1 MTHPRSAFG
10 APPQGGTVHP
20 EVSKGPSGP
29 AEPDP
34 RRLPGST
41 SLPRLFDELAAAPY
55 AFDFFQLMRRIDALS
70 PAAPRLGR
78 ALRPSLEP
86 VRLGQD
92 PELDFAPAAI
102 SSFERST
109 DTMRPRLGVRF
120 FGLFGPQGP
129 LPLHLTEYARERL
142 RNHADPGFARFA
154 DLFHHRLISLFYRA
168 WAQAQPT
175 VQHDRPADDQFAK
188 WLGALF
194 GLGPAELRNR
204 DAVPD
209 DAKRFQAG
217 LLSRGVK
224 NAEGLAMLLREH
236 FGVPVR
242 VQGFV
247 GHWMALRETDRTRLG
262 IGHLAD
268 PSAQLGVSAT
278 IGSKVWDRQNK
289 FRLHLGPLSLAQYE
303 AFLPGSTALPVLRDW
318 VRQYVGLARVWD
330 VRLVLTN
337 AEVPGAQL
345 GHGTPANSTTRLGWT
360 SWLGGATL
368 RSRRGTAQNA
378 RADLTF
384 SPEPLLRTR
393 PPPRAAI

>member
-1 MTHPRSAFG
+1 MTQDSVR
-10 APPQGGTVHP
+10 P
-20 EVSKGPSGP
+20 EVSKGPS
-29 AEPDP
+29 APDP
-34 RRLPGST
+34 S

-70 PAAPRLGR
+70 PNAPRLGR

-102 SSFERST
+102 SSHETSDRT
-109 DTMRPRLGVRF
+109 PPRIGVRF
-120 FGLFGPQGP
+120 FGLFGPHGP

-154 DLFHHRLISLFYRA
+154 DIFHHRLLSLFYRA

-194 GLGPAELRNR
+194 GLAPVSLRER

-224 NAEGLAMLLREH
+224 NAEGLVMLLRRH
-236 FGVPVR
+236 FDVPVR
-242 VQGFV
+242 VEGFV
-247 GHWMALRETDRTRLG
+247 GHWMALRQADRTHLATVRLG
-262 IGHLAD
+262 QLNE

-278 IGSKVWDRQNK
+278 LGSKVWDRQNK
-289 FRLHLGPLSLAQYE
+289 FRVHLGPLDLARYE
-303 AFLPGSTALPVLRDW
+303 SFLPGSPALPVLRDW
-318 VRQYVGLARVWD
+318 VRQYIGLARVWD
-330 VRLVLTN
+330 VRLSLAD
-337 AEVPGAQL
+337 AEVPAARL
-345 GHGTPANSTTRLGWT
+345 GRNGKGTTRLGWT
-360 SWLGGATL
+360 SWLGGAKL
-368 RSRRGTAQNA
+368 HARRGSAAADA

-384 SPEPLLRTR
+384 SPESLLLRQ
-393 PPPRAAI
+393 PRADH

>member
-10 APPQGGTVHP
+10 APPQGGAA
-20 EVSKGPSGP
+20 SGP
-29 AEPDP
+29 AEPAP
-34 RRLPGST
+34 RRPLDSS
-41 SLPRLFDELAAAPY
+41 SLTRLFDELAAAPY

-70 PAAPRLGR
+70 PSAPRLGR
-78 ALRPSLEP
+78 ALRPSIEP

-102 SSFERST
+102 SSLESSERT
-109 DTMRPRLGVRF
+109 PPRVGVRF
-120 FGLFGPQGP
+120 FGLFGPHGP

-154 DLFHHRLISLFYRA
+154 DLFHHRLLSLFYRA

-194 GLGPAELRNR
+194 GLAPREFRER

-224 NAEGLAMLLREH
+224 NAEGLVMLLHRH
-236 FGVPVR
+236 FDVPVH

-247 GHWMALRETDRTRLG
+247 GHWMALREADRTRLG
-262 IGHLAD
+262 IGHVAE

-289 FRLHLGPLSLAQYE
+289 FRIHLGPLDLARYE
-303 AFLPGSTALPVLRDW
+303 SFLPGSPALPVLRDW
-318 VRQYVGLARVWD
+318 VRQYAGLARVWD
-330 VRLVLTN
+330 VRLSL
-337 AEVPGAQL
+337 ADGEVPAARL
-345 GHGTPANSTTRLGWT
+345 GRNGKGFTRLGWT

-368 RSRRGTAQNA
+368 RTRRATTHA

-384 SPEPLLRTR
+384 SPESLLLRR
-393 PPPRAAI
+393 PRAHL

>member
-10 APPQGGTVHP
+10 APPQGGAA
-20 EVSKGPSGP
+20 SGP
-29 AEPDP
+29 AEPAP
-34 RRLPGST
+34 RRPLDSS
-41 SLPRLFDELAAAPY
+41 SLTRLFDELAAAPY

-70 PAAPRLGR
+70 PSAPRLGR
-78 ALRPSLEP
+78 ALRPSIEP

-102 SSFERST
+102 SSLESSERT
-109 DTMRPRLGVRF
+109 PPRVGVRF
-120 FGLFGPQGP
+120 FGLFGPHGP

-154 DLFHHRLISLFYRA
+154 DLFHHRLLSLFYRA

-194 GLGPAELRNR
+194 GLAPREFRER

-224 NAEGLAMLLREH
+224 NAEGLVMLLHRH
-236 FGVPVR
+236 FDVPVH

-247 GHWMALRETDRTRLG
+247 GHWMALREADRTRLG
-262 IGHLAD
+262 IGHVAE

-289 FRLHLGPLSLAQYE
+289 FRIHLGPLDLARYE
-303 AFLPGSTALPVLRDW
+303 SFLPGSPALPVLRDW

-330 VRLVLTN
+330 VRLSLAH
-337 AEVPGAQL
+337 AEVPAARL
-345 GHGTPANSTTRLGWT
+345 GTTRLGWT

-368 RSRRGTAQNA
+368 RTRRGTPGQA
-378 RADLTF
+378 RADLTLNPEF
-384 SPEPLLRTR
+384 SPESPLLRQ
-393 PPPRAAI
+393 PSAHH

>member
-1 MTHPRSAFG
+1 MN
-10 APPQGGTVHP
+10 P
-20 EVSKGPSGP
+20 ETLP
-29 AEPDP
+29 AEAGALA
-34 RRLPGST
+34 RLY
-41 SLPRLFDELAAAPY
+41 DELAAAPF
-55 AFDFFQLMRRIDALS
+55 AFDFFHLMRRIDALS
-70 PAAPRLGR
+70 PGAPRLGE

-102 SSFERST
+102 SSIETSVHT
-109 DTMRPRLGVRF
+109 PPRIGVRF

-154 DLFHHRLISLFYRA
+154 DLFHHRLLALFYRA

-175 VQHDRPADDQFAK
+175 VQHDRPHDDQFAK

-194 GLGPAELRNR
+194 GLAPPSLRDR

-217 LLSRGVK
+217 ILSRGVK
-224 NAEGLAMLLREH
+224 NAEGLALLLRQH

-247 GHWMALRETDRTRLG
+247 GHWMRLRRVDRTHLG
-262 IGHLAD
+262 AGKVAE

-278 IGSKVWDRQNK
+278 IGSKVWDRQSK
-289 FRLHLGPLSLAQYE
+289 FRLLLGPLGLAQYE
-303 AFLPGSTALPVLRDW
+303 SFLPGSAALPVLRDW
-318 VRQYVGLARVWD
+318 VRQYLGLARVWD
-330 VRLVLTN
+330 VRLIL
-337 AEVPGAQL
+337 AGPEVPA
-345 GHGTPANSTTRLGWT
+345 ARLGRGSVGDGSSRLGMT
-360 SWLGGATL
+360 SWLGGAK
-368 RSRRGTAQNA
+368 RRGRRSMPAPA
-378 RADLTF
+378 RDDLVF
-384 SPEPLLRTR
+384 SPESLLSGTR
-393 PPPRAAI
+393 RIRHPS

>member
-1 MTHPRSAFG
+1 MRVTRVHHPHPSPLPPAGEG
-10 APPQGGTVHP
+10 AAAL
-20 EVSKGPSGP
+20 
-29 AEPDP
+29 AE
-34 RRLPGST
+34 
-41 SLPRLFDELAAAPY
+41 LFDQLAAAPF
-55 AFDFFQLMRRIDALS
+55 AFDFFQLMRRIDSLS
-70 PAAPRLGR
+70 PSAPRLGR

-102 SSFERST
+102 SSHEASENAP
-109 DTMRPRLGVRF
+109 PRIGVRF
-120 FGLFGPQGP
+120 FGLFGPHGP

-154 DLFHHRLISLFYRA
+154 DLFHHRLLSLFYRA

-194 GLGPAELRNR
+194 GLAPAALRER

-224 NAEGLAMLLREH
+224 NAEGLEMLLRSH
-236 FGVPVR
+236 FGVAVR
-242 VQGFV
+242 VEGFV
-247 GHWMALRETDRTRLG
+247 GHWMALREADRTRLATVRLG
-262 IGHLAD
+262 QLNE

-278 IGSKVWDRQNK
+278 LGSKVWDRQNK
-289 FRLHLGPLSLAQYE
+289 FRVHLGPLDLARYE
-303 AFLPGSTALPVLRDW
+303 SFLPGSPALPVLRDW

-330 VRLVLTN
+330 VRLSLAH
-337 AEVPGAQL
+337 AEVPAARL
-345 GHGTPANSTTRLGWT
+345 GTTRLGWT

-368 RSRRGTAQNA
+368 STRRGAAKRA
-378 RADLTF
+378 RADLTL
-384 SPEPLLRTR
+384 SPESLLLRQ
-393 PPPRAAI
+393 PRAHH

>member
-10 APPQGGTVHP
+10 APPQGGAA
-20 EVSKGPSGP
+20 SGP

-34 RRLPGST
+34 RQPLGST
-41 SLPRLFDELAAAPY
+41 SLPRLFDALAAAPY
-55 AFDFFQLMRRIDALS
+55 SFDFFQLMRRIDALS
-70 PAAPRLGR
+70 PGAPRLGR
-78 ALRPSLEP
+78 ALRPSHEP

-102 SSFERST
+102 SSYESSEQAP
-109 DTMRPRLGVRF
+109 PRIGVRF
-120 FGLFGPQGP
+120 FGLFGPHGP
-129 LPLHLTEYARERL
+129 LPLHLTEFARERL
-142 RNHADPGFARFA
+142 RNHADPGLARFA
-154 DLFHHRLISLFYRA
+154 DVFHHRLLSLFYRA

-194 GLGPAELRNR
+194 GLAPAAFRER

-224 NAEGLAMLLREH
+224 NAEGLAMILNGH
-236 FGVPVR
+236 FDVPVR
-242 VQGFV
+242 VEGFV
-247 GHWMALRETDRTRLG
+247 GHWMTVREADRTRLSTVRLG
-262 IGHLAD
+262 QLSE

-278 IGSKVWDRQNK
+278 LGSKVWDRQSK
-289 FRLHLGPLSLAQYE
+289 FRVHIGPLNLARYE
-303 AFLPGSTALPVLRDW
+303 SFLPGSPALPVLHDW
-318 VRQYVGLARVWD
+318 VRQYAGLARVWD
-330 VRLVLTN
+330 VRLSLAD
-337 AEVPGAQL
+337 AEVPKAQL
-345 GHGTPANSTTRLGWT
+345 GRVGKDHVRGITRLGWT

-368 RSRRGTAQNA
+368 RGQRGGAHRA

-384 SPEPLLRTR
+384 SPESLLLRQQ
-393 PPPRAAI
+393 RANL

>member
-1 MTHPRSAFG
+1 MEHW
-10 APPQGGTVHP
+10 H
-20 EVSKGPSGP
+20 
-29 AEPDP
+29 DP
-34 RRLPGST
+34 LLRANGFAMNDSS
-41 SLPRLFDELAAAPY
+41 SLTQLLDELATAPH

-70 PAAPRLGR
+70 PRAPRLGR

-102 SSFERST
+102 SSYEASERAA
-109 DTMRPRLGVRF
+109 PRIGVRF
-120 FGLFGPQGP
+120 FGLFGPHGP

-154 DLFHHRLISLFYRA
+154 DLFHHRLLSLFYRA

-194 GLGPAELRNR
+194 GLAPAGFRDR

-224 NAEGLAMLLREH
+224 NAEGLEMLLRRH
-236 FGVPVR
+236 FGVAVR
-242 VQGFV
+242 VEGFV
-247 GHWMALRETDRTRLG
+247 GHWMALREADRTRLATVQLG
-262 IGHLAD
+262 RLAEA
-268 PSAQLGVSAT
+268 SAQLGVSAT
-278 IGSKVWDRQNK
+278 LGSKVWDRQSK
-289 FRLHLGPLSLAQYE
+289 FRVHLGPLDLARYE
-303 AFLPGSTALPVLRDW
+303 SFLPGSPALPVLRDW
-318 VRQYVGLARVWD
+318 VRQYIGLARVWD
-330 VRLVLTN
+330 VRLSLAR
-337 AEVPGAQL
+337 AEVPAARL
-345 GHGTPANSTTRLGWT
+345 GTTRLGWT

-368 RSRRGTAQNA
+368 RGTARQA

-384 SPEPLLRTR
+384 SPESLLLRQ
-393 PPPRAAI
+393 PRAAH